1 MHEFDFEVTLSP
13 DNNKKW
19 LEMMEDPKARE
30 VLLKI
35 YQDLTKSALVHSNQ
49 SIEHCYASY
58 KEGTLDDHYKYYLA
72 LQEQNLLEQLR
83 NML

>member
-19 LEMMEDPKARE
+19 LEMMEDPQAKE
-30 VLLKI
+30 VILKL
-35 YQDLTKSALVHSNQ
+35 YADLTQSALVHSNQ
-49 SIEHCYASY
+49 SIESFYASF
-58 KEGTLDDHYKYYLA
+58 KEGKVAEHYKFYIA
-72 LQEQNLLEQLR
+72 MQEKNFLEQLK

>member
-1 MHEFDFEVTLSP
+1 MHEFEFEVTLSP

-49 SIEHCYASY
+49 SIEQCYASY
-58 KEGTLDDHYKYYLA
+58 KEETIDNKNKNNKA
-72 LQEQNLLEQLR
+72 
-83 NML
+83 